1 MHRSAGFYFCLL
13 AGVSKRTVYN
23 MNILVI
29 RFTSMGDVICVTP
42 LFTYLHEKFPDAKV
56 YFLTDAK
63 YAELFKDDSRIFQAI
78 GQEKSRKKDPILQL
92 IDVHWDRVVDLQNN
106 HRSVRVRK
114 SLLFRGTTGIVKKN
128 YLPRMLLLF
137 MRMNFYDPFDTV
149 PRRYIKAGTNHRE
162 APEDIPP
169 LKVVLEANNCKVIHD
184 SFFSNGVIRP
194 VIALI
199 PFSSWKNK
207 EWPRHYFLYVGRY
220 FLSKGWHVVIL
231 GGPNDRSAAEEL
243 KKGIGPRCSALA
255 GRISL
260 YQSACVLKR
269 CSLALGNDTGLS
281 HLARAC
287 GVKTGIVYG
296 STTFHFGFFPFSSP
310 SYRVFQTEIFCR
322 PCHPHGGNFCLL
334 SARLCLKR
342 IKPDVIIRGL
352 EELYLCT

>member
-1 MHRSAGFYFCLL
+1 
-13 AGVSKRTVYN
+13 

-29 RFTSMGDVICVTP
+29 RFTSMGDVICVTS
-42 LFTYLHEKFPDAKV
+42 LFAYLHEKFPDSKV

-63 YAELFKDDSRIFQAI
+63 YAELFKDDPRIFQVI
-78 GQEKSRKKDPILQL
+78 GQEKSRENDPVLQL
-92 IDVHWDRVVDLQNN
+92 IDVHWDKVIDLQNYK
-106 HRSVRVRK
+106 RSIRVRK
-114 SLLFRGTTGIVKKN
+114 MLLLGRASSAAVGIFKKN

-137 MRMNFYDPFDTV
+137 MRMNFYPPFDTV
-149 PRRYIKAGTNHRE
+149 PRRYINAAAGFKQ
-162 APEDIPP
+162 APEEIPA
-169 LKVVLEANNCKVIHD
+169 LKVVLKADNCGAIYD

-207 EWPRHYFLYVGRY
+207 EWPRRYFLYVGRY

-231 GGPNDRSAAEEL
+231 GGPEDRSAALEL
-243 KKGIGPRCSALA
+243 KKAIGQRCSALA
-255 GRISL
+255 GQISL

-287 GVKTGIVYG
+287 GVKAGIIFG
-296 STTFHFGFFPFSSP
+296 STTFHFGFFPFASP

-322 PCHPHGGNFCLL
+322 PCHPHGGNVCFLG
-334 SARLCLKR
+334 ARPCLKR
-342 IKPDVIIRGL
+342 IKPDTIIRGL